1 MRLLKPKE
9 VSVRLGLLITVPTQ
23 WKIKKEKVI
32 SNMSDSIEIL
42 RFATAGS
49 VDDGKSTLIG
59 RLLYDSKGIFLDQLE
74 TLESDSKSKNLKEID
89 LAHLTDG
96 LKDEREQGITIDVA
110 YRYFS
115 TPKRKFIIADTPG
128 HEEYTRNMFT
138 GASNSSLAIIL
149 IDSRKGVLKQ
159 SRRHLYISYLLGI
172 KNIIVAVNK
181 MDLVDYSREKFLDI
195 RDDFLKLSDNLSIN
209 SINFIPI
216 SALKGDMI
224 VDRGINLSWYKGD
237 TLIHILENTKIYPEE
252 DESKSCFPVQLISR
266 VDNEEVKDFRGYMG
280 MVTSGK
286 FKIGDKVKILPAQKE
301 SKIGNIIESGQY
313 DQEINKGR
321 SGTLLLED
329 ELEISRGDVIA
340 SLNYDLKINDTILSQ
355 ICWMG
360 EKELKLK
367 KKYIMKHSNKSSKI
381 LINKLINKINIES
394 LKEMEPDD
402 TFRMNDI
409 GQVEIKIQNNIVYD
423 TYESNKELGS
433 FIIIDIESNNTVA
446 AGIIK

>member
-1 MRLLKPKE
+1 
-9 VSVRLGLLITVPTQ
+9 
-23 WKIKKEKVI
+23 
-32 SNMSDSIEIL
+32 MSDSIEIL

>member
-1 MRLLKPKE
+1 
-9 VSVRLGLLITVPTQ
+9 
-23 WKIKKEKVI
+23 
-32 SNMSDSIEIL
+32 MSDSIEIL

-74 TLESDSKSKNLKEID
+74 TLESDSKSKNLKEIE

>member
-1 MRLLKPKE
+1 M
-9 VSVRLGLLITVPTQ
+9 
-23 WKIKKEKVI
+23 
-32 SNMSDSIEIL
+32 SNSIEIL

-301 SKIGNIIESGQY
+301 SKIENIIESGQY

-340 SLNYDLKINDTILSQ
+340 SLNYALKINDTILSQ
-355 ICWMG
+355 ICWMS

-394 LKEMEPDD
+394 LKEMDADD

>member
-1 MRLLKPKE
+1 M
-9 VSVRLGLLITVPTQ
+9 
-23 WKIKKEKVI
+23 
-32 SNMSDSIEIL
+32 SNSIEIL

-286 FKIGDKVKILPAQKE
+286 FKIGDKVKILPTQKE

-340 SLNYDLKINDTILSQ
+340 SLNYALKINDTILSQ
-355 ICWMG
+355 ICWMS

-394 LKEMEPDD
+394 LKEMDADD

>member
-1 MRLLKPKE
+1 M
-9 VSVRLGLLITVPTQ
+9 
-23 WKIKKEKVI
+23 
-32 SNMSDSIEIL
+32 SNSIEIL

-237 TLIHILENTKIYPEE
+237 TLIHILENTKIYPKE

>member
-1 MRLLKPKE
+1 M
-9 VSVRLGLLITVPTQ
+9 
-23 WKIKKEKVI
+23 KV
-32 SNMSDSIEIL
+32 
-42 RFATAGS
+42 
-49 VDDGKSTLIG
+49 
-59 RLLYDSKGIFLDQLE
+59 
-74 TLESDSKSKNLKEID
+74 
-89 LAHLTDG
+89 
-96 LKDEREQGITIDVA
+96 
-110 YRYFS
+110 
-115 TPKRKFIIADTPG
+115 
-128 HEEYTRNMFT
+128 
-138 GASNSSLAIIL
+138 
-149 IDSRKGVLKQ
+149 
-159 SRRHLYISYLLGI
+159 
-172 KNIIVAVNK
+172 
-181 MDLVDYSREKFLDI
+181 
-195 RDDFLKLSDNLSIN
+195 
-209 SINFIPI
+209 
-216 SALKGDMI
+216 
-224 VDRGINLSWYKGD
+224 
-237 TLIHILENTKIYPEE
+237 
-252 DESKSCFPVQLISR
+252 KSCFPVQLISR

-340 SLNYDLKINDTILSQ
+340 SLNYALKINDTILSQ